1 MLIYNQILEVN
12 AMDRTDKKILE
23 ILQSNGRINNQD
35 LADKVSLSPSPCL
48 RRVNQLEEAGYI
60 RKHVALVDPEKIGLS
75 LTIVIFVGLTNH
87 DPKKM
92 AHFEKVMEASPEV
105 MQCYLIAGQTADYM
119 LRVVV
124 PGLPEYQ
131 EFLLKKL
138 TQIDGVKTVH
148 SSFVVR
154 NVVEKTDLPLKHIK

>member
-1 MLIYNQILEVN
+1 
-12 AMDRTDKKILE
+12 MDKTDKKILE
-23 ILQSNGRINNQD
+23 LLQANSRISNQE

-60 RKHVALVDPEKIGLS
+60 THHVALLDPEKIGLP
-75 LTIVIFVGLTNH
+75 LTIIILVGLTNH

-92 AHFEKVMEASPEV
+92 ANFEKSMENSPEV

-119 LRVVV
+119 LRIVV

-131 EFLLKKL
+131 DFLLKKL
-138 TQIDGVKTVH
+138 TQIEGVNTVH

-154 NVVEKTDLPLKHIK
+154 NVIEKTALPLKHLK